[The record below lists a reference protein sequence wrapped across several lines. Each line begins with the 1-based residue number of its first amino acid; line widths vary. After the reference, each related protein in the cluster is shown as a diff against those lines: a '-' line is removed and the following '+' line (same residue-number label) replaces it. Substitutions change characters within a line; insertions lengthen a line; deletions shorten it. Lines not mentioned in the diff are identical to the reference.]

1 MGAFRYRQQ
10 QTGLVYDLLPPEVQ
24 AGPLPHTRF
33 ERKPDVSD
41 AEFITVIPIRSKAS
55 SATSFNDNGRYPRP
69 VYNATA
75 SSVATIARVC
85 IAAGERWLQRGS
97 RRTFAVLVAAVFV
110 LVFGLVGGF
119 SGLSPAPAAS
129 VPAAA
134 APLVF
139 SHVTLT
145 PRDANGMRMLV
156 VSGIIENRTD
166 SAVPVTEI
174 KADLVSGNRL
184 LSSIVI
190 TPPTGRLE
198 AGASRGF
205 SARLQHP
212 GGKMPEVRLS
222 FLP

>member
-24 AGPLPHTRF
+24 AGPRPRNRF

-41 AEFITVIPIRSKAS
+41 AEFITVLPTRSRAS
-55 SATSFNDNGRYPRP
+55 SATSFNDNGRYKRP
-69 VYNATA
+69 VHNATA
-75 SSVATIARVC
+75 SPVATIAKGC

-110 LVFGLVGGF
+110 LVFGLAGGF
-119 SGLSPAPAAS
+119 AGLSPAPVAS
-129 VPAAA
+129 VPATA

-145 PRDANGMRMLV
+145 SRDANGMRMLV
-156 VSGIIENRTD
+156 VSGMIENQSD
-166 SAVPVTEI
+166 CAIPVTEI

-190 TPPTGRLE
+190 TPPMGRLD
-198 AGASRGF
+198 AGGSRGF

-222 FLP
+222 FVP